1 MKKIPNQLVAE
12 LIRLLPV
19 LIENIPSGKST
30 RIDNTIRLVKLII
43 NKLKTLKDG
52 ED

>member
-30 RIDNTIRLVKLII
+30 RIDNTIRLIKLII
-43 NKLKTLKDG
+43 NKLKTLKD
-52 ED
+52 EN

>member
-1 MKKIPNQLVAE
+1 MKKIPNQLVTE

-43 NKLKTLKDG
+43 NKLKTLKD